1 MWRVQAAIEQRALT
15 QSRSNR
21 ASVIAEG
28 EAAGERPI
36 WPGTLLRASFR
47 RKQFGLSGRVVGG
60 VAGLKLVAPSPERT
74 GCAFDCLLMFSY
86 FTVRQFECG
95 CGATLSPIL
104 PVVSRSAALKSR
116 PF

>member
-1 MWRVQAAIEQRALT
+1 
-15 QSRSNR
+15 
-21 ASVIAEG
+21 
-28 EAAGERPI
+28 
-36 WPGTLLRASFR
+36 LRASFR